1 MGPNEEAHKHN
12 SSSIPN
18 RIDSVE
24 SDDDEIAG
32 WRAEGWRIGFDV
44 EMRVGVPGGVD
55 RPHESA
61 ESESDATE
69 DGHNTAYDAENG
81 PSLNCGYVLLPSSA
95 VDDAPPSP
103 PTSTPT
109 ATSPTHCQSNWL
121 VPAPP
126 PATELDSIQHKP
138 NDFNLDRVKT
148 EEIKQIMAQMSVS
161 SRKPEWAQ
169 QIDDGKLT
177 ELVDR
182 LKKGKVTDGK

>member
-1 MGPNEEAHKHN
+1 MMKLRDGGRRGGELGSTWKCA
-12 SSSIPN
+12 
-18 RIDSVE
+18 SV
-24 SDDDEIAG
+24 SPAASTV
-32 WRAEGWRIGFDV
+32 RTNQRKAMQRKMV
-44 EMRVGVPGGVD
+44 TTPR
-55 RPHESA
+55 
-61 ESESDATE
+61 
-69 DGHNTAYDAENG
+69 

-103 PTSTPT
+103 PASTPT

-121 VPAPP
+121 LPP
-126 PATELDSIQHKP
+126 PPPAATELDSIQHKP

-169 QIDDGKLT
+169 QI
-177 ELVDR
+177 VDR